1 MTKTMKKPQMNVSL
15 TPELAE
21 LVDDRVESGRYRS
34 RSEVIR
40 ESLRL
45 LEERDHLREWKKE
58 RLRELIKEG
67 LESGESEPWDM
78 EEFLEEAH
86 ARWEA
91 RKATKEHGV
100 R

>member
-1 MTKTMKKPQMNVSL
+1 MTKTVKKPQMNVSL
-15 TPELAE
+15 TPELAG

-58 RLRELIKEG
+58 RLRELIQKG
-67 LESGESEPWDM
+67 VESGESEPWDLN
-78 EEFLEEAH
+78 EFSKEAR
-86 ARWEA
+86 AEWEA
-91 RKATKEHGV
+91 AKEENE
-100 R
+100 